1 MSTPPYLNYE
11 LGMERVIKYEDY
23 AVCFVHNGGVMKEIR
38 GATDSSETSVVLS
51 LIPTIDIVVF
61 PQMVVPLLVLDQ
73 RIIDGVNQALEGSKE
88 ILLVAVRDQVS
99 GSQKQIGPEDLC
111 SVGTICKVMRIMN
124 IPDGGMKVLAQGL
137 RRVSIEHVTA
147 TDNSLTARI
156 SEYPFDS
163 QTGNPAVERK
173 VRDIVALCE
182 RMSSLGGSFNQDF
195 HVIFSQIDDLERSV
209 DFLLSH
215 LTLSVAQSQSLLE
228 KKTMLELLDELYTH
242 LESEAESAKMQE
254 KIKHNARDAINK
266 SQREYYLRE
275 QLRAIQKELGDDG
288 DAEFEELKK
297 QLENPAISEE
307 ARGEAK
313 RQLRR
318 LERTS
323 PDSLEA
329 TVIRNHLEWLLTLP
343 WGKQSKDNLDIAH
356 AKGILDRDHY
366 GLEKIKDR
374 ILDFLSI
381 KSFQKSVYS
390 PILCFSGP
398 PGVGKTSLG
407 KSIAECLGRSF
418 FRISIGGVHDES
430 ELRGHR
436 RTYVGALP
444 GRIIQA
450 IHKTGTLNPVIVID
464 EIDKI
469 GSAGRGDPSAAL
481 LEILDPEQNNA
492 FYDNYLGVHFDL
504 SKVMFLTTSNDLHQ
518 IPGPL
523 RDRMEIIEL
532 SGYTTE
538 EKVKIAKHH
547 LAPKAIEN
555 SGLTDKG
562 LKIEDNILREVITS
576 YTRESG
582 VRTLG
587 RYIQTLCSKFARS
600 MVETNKAIEFSKEN
614 LPDFLGPRKI
624 TFDKNLTK
632 NRIGVTNGLAW
643 TPYGGEILQVEAVLM
658 PGAGKLLLTG
668 QLGDVMR
675 ESAQAAVSYI
685 RSRADSLGISKNLF
699 AETDLHIH
707 FPAGA
712 VPKDGPSAG
721 IALISSILSVMTQR
735 PIRGS
740 FAMTG
745 EVDLH
750 GGVLPI
756 GGLKEKILAAKQQG
770 MTNIIIPAENK
781 QDLDGLGDILDNITF
796 HLVSHVDEV
805 VAHVL
810 LSVVQA

>member
-1 MSTPPYLNYE
+1 
-11 LGMERVIKYEDY
+11 
-23 AVCFVHNGGVMKEIR
+23 MKELR
-38 GATDSSETSVVLS
+38 GAAEGSEGTAVLS

-73 RIIDGVNQALEGSKE
+73 RIIDGVNKALEGSKE
-88 ILLVAVRDQVS
+88 ILLVAVREQVS
-99 GSQKQIGPEDLC
+99 DTQRPIGPTDLC
-111 SVGTICKVMRIMN
+111 SVGTIGKVMRIMN
-124 IPDGGMKVLAQGL
+124 LPEGGMKVLAQGL
-137 RRVSIEHVTA
+137 RRVSIDEVTA
-147 TDNSLTARI
+147 TDNTLTAQV
-156 SEYPFDS
+156 SEYSFDN
-163 QTGNPAVERK
+163 QAGNPAVERK
-173 VRDIVALCE
+173 IRDIVALCE

-215 LTLSVAQSQSLLE
+215 LTLSVAQSQSLIE

-242 LESEAESAKMQE
+242 LESEAESARMQE

-288 DAEFEELKK
+288 DTEFEELKK
-297 QLENPAISEE
+297 HLDNPALSEE
-307 ARGEAK
+307 ARNEAR

-323 PDSLEA
+323 PDSLES

-343 WGKQSKDNLDIAH
+343 WGVHTRDNLDISH
-356 AKGILDRDHY
+356 AKSILDRDHY

-374 ILDFLSI
+374 ILDYLSV
-381 KSFQKSVYS
+381 KSFQKSEN
-390 PILCFSGP
+390 PTIFCFQGS

-407 KSIAECLGRSF
+407 KSIAECLGRKF
-418 FRISIGGVHDES
+418 FRIAVGGVHDES
-430 ELRGHR
+430 EFRGHR

-450 IHKTGTLNPVIVID
+450 IHKTGSMNPVIIID
-464 EIDKI
+464 EVDKI

-481 LEILDPEQNNA
+481 LEILDPEQNGA

-518 IPGPL
+518 IPAPL
-523 RDRMEIIEL
+523 RDRMEVIEL

-547 LAPKAIEN
+547 LAPKAIEQ
-555 SGLTDKG
+555 SGLTEKG
-562 LKIEDNILREVITS
+562 LTLDDDILREVITS

-582 VRTLG
+582 VRTLN

-600 MVETNKAIEFSKEN
+600 LVETNTSVNFSKEN
-614 LPDFLGPRKI
+614 LADFLGPRKI
-624 TFDKNLTK
+624 TLDKNITR

-643 TPYGGEILQVEAVLM
+643 SPYGGEVLQVEAVLM
-658 PGAGKLLLTG
+658 PGGGKLILTG

-685 RSRADSLGISKNLF
+685 RSRSDSLGISKNLF

-712 VPKDGPSAG
+712 IPKDGPSAG

-735 PIRGS
+735 PINGS

-750 GGVLPI
+750 GSVLPI
-756 GGLKEKILAAKQQG
+756 GGVKEKILAAKQQG
-770 MTNIIIPAENK
+770 VSNVIIPMENK
-781 QDLDGLGDILDNITF
+781 HDLDGLEDILSGIALHF
-796 HLVSHVDEV
+796 VSHVDEV
-805 VAHVL
+805 IAHAL
-810 LSVVQA
+810 LAPAVQA

>member
-1 MSTPPYLNYE
+1 
-11 LGMERVIKYEDY
+11 
-23 AVCFVHNGGVMKEIR
+23 MKELQT
-38 GATDSSETSVVLS
+38 APELSKSSDAFS

-61 PQMVVPLLVLDQ
+61 PQMVVPLLVMDQ
-73 RIIDGVNQALEGSKE
+73 RIIDGVNKALEGSKE
-88 ILLVAVRDQVS
+88 ILLVAIRDATNNTLTAV
-99 GSQKQIGPEDLC
+99 GAEDFHQ
-111 SVGTICKVMRIMN
+111 VGTIGKIMRVMN
-124 IPDGGMKVLAQGL
+124 IPEGGMKILAQGL
-137 RRVSIEHVTA
+137 RRVRVDEIISDEISICAKVSDYA
-147 TDNSLTARI
+147 
-156 SEYPFDS
+156 FDT
-163 QTGNPAVERK
+163 QINNPIIERK
-173 VRDIVALCE
+173 VRDIIALCE

-195 HVIFSQIDDLERSV
+195 HVIFSQIDDLERSI

-215 LTLSVAQSQSLLE
+215 LTLSPTQSQALLE
-228 KKTMLELLDELYTH
+228 KNTMIELLDELYVY
-242 LESEAESAKMQE
+242 LEAEAETAKTQE
-254 KIKHNARDAINK
+254 RIKHNARDSINK

-275 QLRAIQKELGDDG
+275 QLRAIQKELGDDS
-288 DAEFEELKK
+288 DTEFEELKK
-297 QLENPAISEE
+297 HLENPAISAE
-307 ARGEAK
+307 AAGESK

-323 PDSLEA
+323 PDSLES

-343 WGKQSKDNLDIAH
+343 WGKVSKDNLDIAQ
-356 AKGILDRDHY
+356 AKKILDRDHY

-381 KSFQKSVYS
+381 KSFQTSDQS

-407 KSIAECLGRSF
+407 KTIAECLGRSF
-418 FRISIGGVHDES
+418 FRISVGGVHDES
-430 ELRGHR
+430 EFRGHR

-444 GRIIQA
+444 GRVIQA
-450 IHKTGTLNPVIVID
+450 IHKTGTMNPVIVID

-469 GSAGRGDPSAAL
+469 GQSGKGDPSAAL
-481 LEILDPEQNNA
+481 LEILDPEQNSA

-504 SKVMFLTTSNDLHQ
+504 SKVMFLATANDLHN

-547 LAPKAIEN
+547 LAPHAIEL
-555 SGLTDKG
+555 SGLKERG
-562 LKIEDNILREVITS
+562 IAFEDSILRELITS

-582 VRTLG
+582 VRTLK

-600 MVETNKAIEFSKEN
+600 LLESNTPVTFTKEN
-614 LPDFLGPRKI
+614 ISEYLGPRRISLDRNI
-624 TFDKNLTK
+624 TKH
-632 NRIGVTNGLAW
+632 RIGVTNGLAW
-643 TPYGGEILQVEAVLM
+643 TPFGGEVLQVEAVLM
-658 PGAGKLLLTG
+658 PGSGKLTLTG
-668 QLGDVMR
+668 QLGEVMR

-685 RSRADSLGISKNLF
+685 RSKSDSLGIKQNMF
-699 AETDLHIH
+699 TETDLHIH
-707 FPAGA
+707 LPAGA

-721 IALISSILSVMTQR
+721 ITLVSSILSVMTQR
-735 PIRGS
+735 PINGM

-756 GGLKEKILAAKQQG
+756 GGLKEKILAAKQHG
-770 MTNIIIPAENK
+770 VTNIIVPRDNK
-781 QDLDGLGDILDNITF
+781 QDLDGLDEIVEGLTLHF
-796 HLVSHVDEV
+796 VSHIDEV
-805 VAHVL
+805 LSRVL
-810 LSVVQA
+810 MDVEITPA

>member
-1 MSTPPYLNYE
+1 
-11 LGMERVIKYEDY
+11 
-23 AVCFVHNGGVMKEIR
+23 MKELR
-38 GATDSSETSVVLS
+38 GTADGSETSAVLS

-61 PQMVVPLLVLDQ
+61 PQMVVPLLVLDK
-73 RIIDGVNQALEGSKE
+73 RIIDGVNKALEGSKE
-88 ILLVAVRDQVS
+88 ILLVAVREQMSDTQR
-99 GSQKQIGPEDLC
+99 QIGPEDLC
-111 SVGTICKVMRIMN
+111 SVGTIGKVMRVMN
-124 IPDGGMKVLAQGL
+124 MPDGGMKVLAQGL
-137 RRVSIEHVTA
+137 RRVSLDQVTA
-147 TDNSLTARI
+147 TDTALTARI
-156 SEYPFDS
+156 SEYAFDS
-163 QTGNPAVERK
+163 QTGNPAIERK

-215 LTLSVAQSQSLLE
+215 LTLSVAQSQSLIE
-228 KKTMLELLDELYTH
+228 KTTMLELLDELYAH
-242 LESEAESAKMQE
+242 LESEAESARMQE

-275 QLRAIQKELGDDG
+275 QLRAIQKELGDEG

-297 QLENPAISEE
+297 HLDNPALSEE
-307 ARGEAK
+307 ARNEAK

-343 WGKQSKDNLDIAH
+343 WGHATKDNLDISH
-356 AKGILDRDHY
+356 AKKILDRDHY

-374 ILDFLSI
+374 ILDFLSV
-381 KSFQKSVYS
+381 KSFQKTEHA
-390 PILCFSGP
+390 PIICFSGP

-481 LEILDPEQNNA
+481 LEILDPEQNA
-492 FYDNYLGVHFDL
+492 SFYDNYLGVHFDL

-523 RDRMEIIEL
+523 RDRMEVIEL
-532 SGYTTE
+532 SGYTTD

-547 LAPKAIEN
+547 LAPKAIEM
-555 SGLTDKG
+555 SGLADKG
-562 LKIEDNILREVITS
+562 ITFEDNVLRELITS

-600 MVETNKAIEFSKEN
+600 LVETNNPIVFTKEN
-614 LPDFLGPRKI
+614 LSEFLGPRKI
-624 TFDKNLTK
+624 SFDKNITR

-643 TPYGGEILQVEAVLM
+643 SPFGGEVLQVEAVLM
-658 PGAGKLLLTG
+658 PGCGKLILTG
-668 QLGDVMR
+668 QLGEVMR

-685 RSRADSLGISKNLF
+685 RSRSDSLGISKNLF

-707 FPAGA
+707 LPAGA

-721 IALISSILSVMTQR
+721 ITLISSILSVMTQR
-735 PIRGS
+735 PINGT

-745 EVDLH
+745 EVDLQ
-750 GGVLPI
+750 GGVLAI
-756 GGLKEKILAAKQQG
+756 GGLKDKILAAKQHG
-770 MTNIIIPAENK
+770 MTNIIIPAQNAH
-781 QDLDGLGDILDNITF
+781 DLEGLGDILDNIKF

-810 LSVVQA
+810 LAPVQA